1 MKEGWFRSYVEQI
14 LEEAWEQCRV
24 AADDDGDYP
33 YRVGTAACF
42 VRVDQGPPLHVRV
55 WGYAATDVRRTAKLL
70 IELNDFNAAARSVRA
85 YWANGAVI
93 VEDAVLAGGV
103 NAETLTRVCR
113 EVGRAADDIGALA
126 AAMFDGQTPF
136 PAGDVVEGEAT

>member
-93 VEDAVLAGGV
+93 VEDAVLAGGGQRRD
-103 NAETLTRVCR
+103 TDPRVPRGRPCR
-113 EVGRAADDIGALA
+113 RRHRRARG
-126 AAMFDGQTPF
+126 
-136 PAGDVVEGEAT
+136 GDVRRADAVSGRRRRGR